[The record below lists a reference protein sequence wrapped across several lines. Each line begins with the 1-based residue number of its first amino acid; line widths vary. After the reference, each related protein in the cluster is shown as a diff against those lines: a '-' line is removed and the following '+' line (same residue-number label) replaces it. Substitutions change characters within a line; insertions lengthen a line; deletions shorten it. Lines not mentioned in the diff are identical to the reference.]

1 MSKTNEKKI
10 LKMKGLESVS
20 GKILMKMKMR
30 GVILMAHKVEFE
42 INGLKS

>member
-1 MSKTNEKKI
+1 MFKINEKKI
-10 LKMKGLESVS
+10 LKMKGLESVF

-30 GVILMAHKVEFE
+30 GVILMVYKVEFE